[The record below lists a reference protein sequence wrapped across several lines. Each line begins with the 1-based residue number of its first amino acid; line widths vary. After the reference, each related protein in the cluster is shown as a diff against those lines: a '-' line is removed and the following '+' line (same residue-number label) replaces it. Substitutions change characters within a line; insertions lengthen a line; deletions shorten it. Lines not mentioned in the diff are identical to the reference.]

1 MRGGAR
7 WVTAGLADQVVIASA
22 NAGNILLAL
31 ALLNRHRA
39 GILALSIG
47 VAYLVM
53 GINRAFVGDTT
64 HGQIRVIKNGALLT
78 NAALTLAVDRAVE
91 RGIEGI
97 AFAPDFA
104 TAAADK
110 TLQFLGAVVCTLS
123 GVADGRSREL

>member
-53 GINRAFVGDTT
+53 GINRAFVGDVLLAMASRYDGERRDRLVRDGTAAAVT
-64 HGQIRVIKNGALLT
+64 IGLVASVVCFALWALLT
-78 NAALTLAVDRAVE
+78 
-91 RGIEGI
+91 GGI
-97 AFAPDFA
+97 ARRRTEA
-104 TAAADK
+104 
-110 TLQFLGAVVCTLS
+110 
-123 GVADGRSREL
+123 